1 MAPSSL
7 ITAFNVAIGCS
18 AILGNGLV
26 VFVMTVRREQFSSF
40 TNRLIRHQS
49 IIDFVSGL
57 VFLLI
62 TGIKQSSL
70 LTTLQAN
77 IFGEI
82 ICRFLESEYFV
93 WAVNVTSTYNLV
105 VISLERFLAT
115 CYPVKH
121 RNYCSLFKIKVSM
134 CAAWIIGFVYAL
146 IFLFLHHVIK
156 GTCRYNRTNGKI
168 FEVFVFCWTFLIEY
182 ILPAFLISFSYVRIL
197 LVLRHKLDNANAN
210 QQDGVFSKAKR
221 NVITTMLIAGCM
233 FFICWTPIQT
243 LRLLHNINVI
253 TDNTRQISDITRAFQ
268 DLIMC
273 NMSVN
278 PVVYCFK
285 YEHFRVQLMQLLRS
299 RFGRNQVRPG
309 EESMEGTTLSRR
321 SQLRKSNSKILKQ
334 RRTIKKENDTELSYF
349 TV

>member
-115 CYPVKH
+115 CHPVKH

-146 IFLFLHHVIK
+146 IFLFFHHVIK
-156 GTCRYNRTNGKI
+156 GTCRYNRTNGKV

-233 FFICWTPIQT
+233 FFICWTPMQM
-243 LRLLHNINVI
+243 LRLILS
-253 TDNTRQISDITRAFQ
+253 TDIVDVFSVRGISDAFTG
-268 DLIMC
+268 LVMC

-285 YEHFRVQLMQLLRS
+285 YQHFRTQLKQLVRS
-299 RFGRNQVRPG
+299 RFGQNRVRPG
-309 EESMEGTTLSRR
+309 EESNDAPSLSVDPMQNTATTQML
-321 SQLRKSNSKILKQ
+321 
-334 RRTIKKENDTELSYF
+334 
-349 TV
+349 